1 MKAGCGEQACPTI
14 GADRV
19 MAGMVDAV
27 AAIIQP
33 AGAILALLAI
43 WLYACDRSNEFM
55 PWVALAGAVLFA
67 AARAVS

>member
-1 MKAGCGEQACPTI
+1 
-14 GADRV
+14 